1 MARTEGRL
9 EIQQERISRRG
20 AGGAEE
26 LAKLIAAAMEINQI
40 TGTIIEEAIRIH
52 REVGPGLLESVYEA
66 VLAKRLTN
74 RGLKVQCQVPVPV
87 VIDGEDFPVG
97 FRMDMLVEGIVI
109 VELKSVE
116 DVPAVDYKRVQ
127 TYLRL
132 QDLRIALLINFGRE
146 TLLEGLSRIANKYIE
161 DRT

>member
-1 MARTEGRL
+1 
-9 EIQQERISRRG
+9 
-20 AGGAEE
+20 
-26 LAKLIAAAMEINQI
+26 MEINQI